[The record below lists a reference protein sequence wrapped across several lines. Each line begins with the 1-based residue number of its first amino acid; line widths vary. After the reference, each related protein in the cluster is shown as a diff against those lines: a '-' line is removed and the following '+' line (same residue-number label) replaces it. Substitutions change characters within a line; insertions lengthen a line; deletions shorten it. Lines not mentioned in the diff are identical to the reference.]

1 MQEAEDSDL
10 DDEAALLFY
19 KGIEERMKLK
29 RESKKLPE
37 DG

>member
-10 DDEAALLFY
+10 DGEAALLFY

-29 RESKKLPE
+29 RKSKRLLP